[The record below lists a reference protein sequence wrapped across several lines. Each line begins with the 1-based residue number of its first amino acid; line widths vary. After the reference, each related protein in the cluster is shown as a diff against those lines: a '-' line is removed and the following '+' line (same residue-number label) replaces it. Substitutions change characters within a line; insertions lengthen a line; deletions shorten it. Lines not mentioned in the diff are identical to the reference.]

1 MAGAPRLGRDG
12 IEGRGGCWGP
22 FGGSCTAT
30 ASPQPLSTSSTL
42 RRDCSGGEVLL
53 EGRSLLDRSFPSL
66 LPFLAQDGISVK
78 ALSEQGGRIS
88 NKKPRKAGNSGSLL
102 YGRFV
107 KVTGPRS
114 LGAAW
119 PPAHCCCGPQ
129 SPVFLVP
136 LSHSPSVCV
145 LQSATLTAC
154 GEESVTL
161 PASSESSE
169 EEEKLD
175 LSSVRR

>member
-30 ASPQPLSTSSTL
+30 VSPQPLSASSTL

-53 EGRSLLDRSFPSL
+53 EGRSLLDRSLPSP

-114 LGAAW
+114 LGA
-119 PPAHCCCGPQ
+119 
-129 SPVFLVP
+129 V
-136 LSHSPSVCV
+136 
-145 LQSATLTAC
+145 
-154 GEESVTL
+154 
-161 PASSESSE
+161 
-169 EEEKLD
+169 
-175 LSSVRR
+175 